1 MLGGG
6 GTAIDFP
13 PIVIVEGTPE
23 GLVDADEDGA
33 ELDGVLDVGG
43 FAESE
48 DVGCGVLG
56 TVVGSE
62 LGFELG
68 AVAGLDGLDELDD
81 EPRPIDSS
89 GVGED
94 VGFVLGA
101 AAGAAASLFTVE
113 LVVEDE
119 AGGLNTSLTWVV
131 SQLSGFHQVTDELG
145 VGVVLGAEDGA
156 VVGALL
162 GGAVVPVGALVG
174 VGLTGGAVVPEGAL
188 EGRLDGADC
197 CGEVGTEVGCGA
209 PGVATEP
216 GLLAEELGVLAPELG
231 AVDGASVF
239 GAAGFFTAAEPGA
252 QAVDDEGEDDALAAF
267 ATVGITATPVAARK
281 TAGSPIAVTM
291 RARLVCAAST
301 RRAASAAS
309 SGVGTA
315 ARGLFTPPPRERSG
329 VSVSGSGSGPAS
341 SPNTPEDAVAAWG
354 ARRAR
359 IRAASAA
366 SRPAGAPAA
375 PASLARSARRIAA
388 RSSAMSAKPAAPVP
402 VPVVPVPVPVPVPV
416 VPAPAGAWPAPAAVP
431 ASR

>member
-23 GLVDADEDGA
+23 GLLDADEDGA
-33 ELDGVLDVGG
+33 ELEEPEGVLDVGG
-43 FAESE
+43 FAESL

-62 LGFELG
+62 LGLELG
-68 AVAGLDGLDELDD
+68 GVAGLDGLDELDD
-81 EPRPIDSS
+81 EPPRPIDSS
-89 GVGED
+89 GVGD
-94 VGFVLGA
+94 VLGVVLGA

-145 VGVVLGAEDGA
+145 LGVLVGAEVGA

-188 EGRLDGADC
+188 DGRLDGADC

-209 PGVATEP
+209 PGVATAP
-216 GLLAEELGVLAPELG
+216 GLLDEELGVLVPVLG
-231 AVDGASVF
+231 AVDGAPAF
-239 GAAGFFTAAEPGA
+239 GAAGFFTAPDPGV
-252 QAVDDEGEDDALAAF
+252 QAVEAALGDEVALAAF

-281 TAGSPIAVTM
+281 TAGSPIADTM
-291 RARLVCAAST
+291 RARLVSAAST
-301 RRAASAAS
+301 RRSASEAS
-309 SGVGTA
+309 SGVGTT

-329 VSVSGSGSGPAS
+329 ASVSGSGSGPAS
-341 SPNTPEDAVAAWG
+341 SANTPEDAAAAWRS
-354 ARRAR
+354 RRAR
-359 IRAASAA
+359 IRASSTA

-375 PASLARSARRIAA
+375 PAGLARSARRIAA
-388 RSSAMSAKPAAPVP
+388 RISAMSAKPVM
-402 VPVVPVPVPVPVPV
+402 
-416 VPAPAGAWPAPAAVP
+416 PAPAGAWPAPAAVP
-431 ASR
+431 PSR